1 VKTVIRAAAAIAAC
15 LFWTQVRADEAFVTN
30 QSSDDLTI
38 VDLATMK
45 SVATLPIGGKPA
57 GVAVA
62 PDGSRACV
70 TSPEGKYLSLID
82 ARARRVVKK
91 IPVEGGPFG
100 VAFSPEGLI
109 YVADMFGRRLIEI
122 DPDSEKRREVAVG
135 AMPSGVAPTPDGRF
149 VVVADRDDNALSI
162 VDAVSFTRVA
172 VIPVGRHP
180 FGVTVDAKGRRAYT
194 ANVESDDVSVV
205 DLATRQLVATIPV
218 GKRPYS
224 VALAQGRGFVAD
236 QYGESVSVFD
246 ESALKPV
253 SQIKVGEYP
262 ESVAASRDGSTVYVT
277 NWFSNELWSID
288 AKSLDVVAKVATGD
302 GPRAFGAFIRTIS
315 H

>member
-1 VKTVIRAAAAIAAC
+1 VNNKIRATLALALFILCTAA
-15 LFWTQVRADEAFVTN
+15 RADEAFVTN

-45 SVATLPIGGKPA
+45 AVATLPIGGRPA

-62 PDGSRACV
+62 PDGLRACV
-70 TSPEGKYLSLID
+70 TSPEGKFLSLID

-91 IPVEGGPFG
+91 IPVEGGPLG
-100 VAFSPEGLI
+100 VAFSPKGLI

-122 DPDSEKRREVAVG
+122 DPESEKRREVAIG
-135 AMPSGVAPTPDGRF
+135 SMPSGVAPTPDGRF
-149 VVVADRDDNALSI
+149 VIVADRDDNALSI
-162 VDAVSFTRVA
+162 VDAASFTRVA

-180 FGVTVDAKGRRAYT
+180 FGVTVDAKGQRAYT

-205 DLATRQLVATIPV
+205 DLARRETIATITV

-246 ESALKPV
+246 EATLKPISKV
-253 SQIKVGEYP
+253 KVGEYP
-262 ESVAASRDGSTVYVT
+262 ESVAASRDGHTIYVT

-288 AKSLDVVAKVATGD
+288 AKSLNVLAKAATGD
-302 GPRAFGAFIRTIS
+302 GPRAFGAFIRAIN
-315 H
+315 

>member
-1 VKTVIRAAAAIAAC
+1 MKNGVRIALA
-15 LFWTQVRADEAFVTN
+15 LATSLVWAEASADEAFVAN

-38 VDLATMK
+38 VDLSTMK
-45 SVATLPIGGKPA
+45 AVATLPIGGKPA

-62 PDGSRACV
+62 RDGSRACV
-70 TSPEGKYLSLID
+70 TSPEGKYLSVID
-82 ARARRVVKK
+82 ARERRVAKK
-91 IPVEGGPFG
+91 IPVEGGPLG
-100 VAFSPEGLI
+100 VAFSPKGMI

-122 DPDSEKRREVAVG
+122 DPETEQKREVAVG
-135 AMPSGVAPTPDGRF
+135 AMPSGVAPTPDGQF
-149 VVVADRDDNALSI
+149 VLVADRDDNALSVI
-162 VDAVSFTRVA
+162 DAASFTRLA

-180 FGVTVDAKGRRAYT
+180 FGVTIDAQGQRAYT

-205 DLATRQLVATIPV
+205 DLATRKTVATIAV

-246 ESALKPV
+246 EKTLQPV
-253 SQIKVGEYP
+253 SRIKVGEYP
-262 ESVAASRDGSTVYVT
+262 ESVAASRDGKTIYVT

-288 AKSLDVVAKVATGD
+288 ARSLNVVAKVATGD
-302 GPRAFGAFIRTIS
+302 GPRAFGSFIRIAN
-315 H
+315 